1 MSDEKSLTDWAI
13 HVVEMAHQSSAGGLG
28 TDDLDQSDLIER
40 EAATVASETEYSQS
54 QIEEQATKIAEKG
67 SGL

>member
-1 MSDEKSLTDWAI
+1 MSDDKSLTDWAI

-40 EAATVASETEYSQS
+40 EAAKVAHETDYRQS
-54 QIEEQATKIAEKG
+54 RIEERATKIAEKG